1 MRHTEEYG
9 LNLPE
14 GDDIVDVDALNEN
27 SMIIDTA
34 MYQIKVR
41 AEEPV
46 EYSEILHRPTS
57 LPASDVFPWAKN
69 PTKPAYSASEIGTYS
84 TDEIDQQHDLMQQDI
99 DDANAK
105 IDAFLPIS
113 DAEIDSLFNN

>member
-14 GDDIVDVDALNEN
+14 GNDIVDVDALNEN

-69 PTKPAYSASEIGTYS
+69 PTKPAYSAWEIGTYS
-84 TDEIDQQHDLMQQDI
+84 TDEIDQQHNLMQQDI

-113 DAEIDSLFNN
+113 DADIDSLFNN